1 MAEYP
6 SIDFL
11 TLGYVASSVGP
22 GNAFRLFNI
31 YTQSPDCRL
40 MGIHFYPGDNSY
52 RVRMPNGQPGA
63 ALCYK
68 PNPRGAVV
76 QQTMWQPAQRGDVLR
91 HVDDAGLLP
100 PVFFVCPDLV
110 IGLPMKQVLEAPPGS
125 LLNIFNS
132 AGPAPLG
139 GIANTHFCLRW
150 PGYPEIRK
158 QVELRN
164 ASRAPIT
171 MSKLVERIAR
181 FVERFIE
188 DQANQPMNG
197 PWRVGPGGI
206 TRDHI
211 FIVGINQVSRGVWQ
225 PILQLNFFNTA

>member
-1 MAEYP
+1 MAEVCSICYHLCPRILTLHWTQYP

-31 YTQSPDCRL
+31 YTQRPDCRL
-40 MGIHFYPGDNSY
+40 IGIHFYPGDNSY

-100 PVFFVCPDLV
+100 PVFFVCPDFV
-110 IGLPMKQVLEAPPGS
+110 VGLPMSQVLDAPPGS

-139 GIANTHFCLRW
+139 GLANTHFCLRVSGT
-150 PGYPEIRK
+150 PTHINFSALSDNE
-158 QVELRN
+158 QQHAV
-164 ASRAPIT
+164 
-171 MSKLVERIAR
+171 AR
-181 FVERFIE
+181 V
-188 DQANQPMNG
+188 P
-197 PWRVGPGGI
+197 
-206 TRDHI
+206 
-211 FIVGINQVSRGVWQ
+211 
-225 PILQLNFFNTA
+225 